1 MDILQ
6 AILASLPALATLV
19 YTIVKDKRANHSA
32 LNRAVGF
39 LLLRS
44 IRHNATECIAR
55 GYITEEELAELEESY
70 KLYHDDMG
78 GNGYADTIMS
88 QARKL
93 PIVKGREV

>member
-1 MDILQ
+1 MELWQ
-6 AILASLPALATLV
+6 AIITSIPAIVTLV

-39 LLLRS
+39 LLLRT
-44 IRHNATECIAR
+44 IRHNATDCITR
-55 GYITEEELAELEESY
+55 GYISEEELAELEESY
-70 KLYHDDMG
+70 KLYHDELG

-93 PIVKGREV
+93 PIVKGRKL